1 VDLPLDDMEVD
12 TTATEGANES
22 MMVEVTWMQ
31 TYLAYL
37 LNKELPQNQ
46 VKERRIARRSKAFS
60 VVKDELYKRSITGVL
75 QRCDTPMEG
84 KLSSRTYT
92 KGFVVIMQVIE
103 HGSIG

>member
-60 VVKDELYKRSITGVL
+60 VVKDELYKRSITGVR
-75 QRCDTPMEG
+75 QRCVTPMEG